1 MNFNFSSM
9 TESLQK
15 AQASATE
22 GLQKAQASA
31 KAVAA
36 RVEQLDTTALEN
48 QMMGSISKAVQ
59 RVESGISG
67 EAPTPTKGPQTSDGA
82 AAATPKRRTL
92 ESLSRDE
99 LMQVARRELD
109 AGKRLRAEATSAAA
123 VRAAAAGL
131 VRGAGFGV
139 WAREPASLVGHRGYL
154 LSFSSADAADP
165 SRTCPLR
172 LAYLCPRSRRC
183 GAWPRARWIDG
194 GGAERR

>member
-131 VRGAGFGV
+131 VRGAGTAG
-139 WAREPASLVGHRGYL
+139 EL
-154 LSFSSADAADP
+154 DD
-165 SRTCPLR
+165 
-172 LAYLCPRSRRC
+172 
-183 GAWPRARWIDG
+183 D
-194 GGAERR
+194 